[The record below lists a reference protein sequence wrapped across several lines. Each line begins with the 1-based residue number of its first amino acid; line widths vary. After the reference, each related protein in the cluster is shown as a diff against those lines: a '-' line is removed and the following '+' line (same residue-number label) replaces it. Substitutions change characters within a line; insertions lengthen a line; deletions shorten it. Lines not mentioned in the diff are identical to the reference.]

1 MAQIDYPMV
10 VLPLSRENGGG
21 YAAYAMDLPG
31 CIADGE
37 TPSEA
42 LEELRQ
48 AIDEWVAEAVRLERE
63 VPPPGSAAKRA
74 KREKEALK
82 NLAAQQRESIRKL
95 GSLFKEHRMDIE
107 DIKDRIEVIEA
118 QIQALS
124 SHLYDDEEGQVSAMS
139 ITRARTGVLYA

>member
-21 YAAYAMDLPG
+21 YVAYAMDLPG

-37 TPSEA
+37 TPAQA

-48 AIDEWVAEAVRLERE
+48 AIDEWIAEAVRLGRE

-82 NLAAQQRESIRKL
+82 NLAAQQHDSIRKL
-95 GSLFKEHRMDIE
+95 GSSFKEHRMDIE
-107 DIKDRIEVIEA
+107 DLKERIEAIEA

-124 SHLYDDEEGQVSAMS
+124 NHLYDDEEGQVSAMT
-139 ITRARTGVLYA
+139 ITRARTGGLYV